1 MIDNLHKFLEQQ
13 FSDFTGTPVSLKNGF
28 YSSIMINKINY
39 YTYSNSN
46 HNDGFIISES
56 IDNFQPHPSSLSII
70 TNIKKEIINNKKDI
84 LSLSHGKSIEN
95 NKNFSNPI
103 IIEDSHKRSIALCK
117 IKDNMLIPIIDI
129 GMYLRLE

>member
-1 MIDNLHKFLEQQ
+1 MTDNLHKFLEQQ
-13 FSDFTGTPVSLKNGF
+13 FTDFIGIPISLKNGF
-28 YSSIMINKINY
+28 YSSFMINKINY

-56 IDNFQPHPSSLSII
+56 TEFFQPHPSSLSII
-70 TNIKKEIINNKKDI
+70 TNLKKETIDNKKQI

-103 IIEDSHKRSIALCK
+103 IVEDSHKRLIALCK